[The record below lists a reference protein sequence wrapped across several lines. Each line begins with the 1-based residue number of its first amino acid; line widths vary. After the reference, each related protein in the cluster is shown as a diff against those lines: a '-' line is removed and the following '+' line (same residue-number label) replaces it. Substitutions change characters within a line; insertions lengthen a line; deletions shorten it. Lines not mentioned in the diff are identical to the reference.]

1 MKTFIERLGRETRG
15 TVLAIGAAG
24 VVALVGGAGLGVD
37 TVQWYLWK
45 RQLQQAVDSS
55 ALAGAHA
62 LSQSAAYENAATTDL
77 NRNADTAVVI
87 EQLANPP
94 TTGAYA
100 GNSNAV
106 EVIATTSRALPFSS
120 LFLTTAPV
128 IRARAVATSLSE
140 GEHCVI
146 ALAGSGV
153 GVNVGGSANI
163 ELGCGVA
170 ANSEGTSAV
179 YLEGSSY
186 LNATPLSTVGGI
198 QASTSN
204 YSSGTVLQPYG
215 SPQADPMLGR
225 NLQVPTSPS
234 TCTASSFE
242 APPNRTTSIVPGRY
256 CNGLAL
262 KGTVNMAPGVYIVD
276 RGSFYVASGAVVTG
290 PGVTIVLTG
299 SDSSNIAVA
308 TIAGGATLE
317 MRAPTAVEDPYWK
330 NVLFFQDPRA
340 TSQLSEIAGGSSL
353 NLEGVLYMPKGN
365 LRFAGNSG
373 QHSDCL
379 LIVANRVTLTGTTSL
394 DNSCPSDYD
403 DLNLTARRI
412 RVVE

>member
-1 MKTFIERLGRETRG
+1 MKALIKRLRRENRG

-24 VVALVGGAGLGVD
+24 VFALVGGAGLGVD
-37 TVQWYLWK
+37 TLQWYLWN

-62 LSQSAAYENAATTDL
+62 LSQNAPYATAATADL
-77 NRNADTAVVI
+77 NLNADTALVV
-87 EQLANPP
+87 ERLVNPP
-94 TTGAYA
+94 SSGAYA
-100 GNSNAV
+100 GNSTAV
-106 EVIATTSRALPFSS
+106 EVVATTSRALPFSS
-120 LFLTTAPV
+120 LFLTAAPV
-128 IRARAVATSLSE
+128 IRARAVATSISE

-146 ALAGSGV
+146 ALSNTGV
-153 GVNVGGSANI
+153 GVNVGGSANV

-170 ANSEGTSAV
+170 ANSEGSSAV

-186 LNATPLSTVGGI
+186 INAAPLSTVGGI
-198 QASTSN
+198 QAGTSN
-204 YSSGTVLQPYG
+204 YPSGAVLQPYG
-215 SPQADPMLGR
+215 APQQDPMLGR

-234 TCTASSFE
+234 TCTASNFE

-276 RGSFYVASGAVVTG
+276 RGSFDVASGAVVTG

-317 MRAPTAVEDPYWK
+317 MRAPTAFEDPYWK

-353 NLEGVLYMPKGN
+353 DFEGIVYMPKGN

-379 LIVANRVTLTGTTSL
+379 LIVANRITFTGTTSL

-403 DLNLTARRI
+403 DLNLAARRI